1 MAAPRRIPLTS
12 AAGAEKNA
20 GEDDEPEPV
29 VIEKLTNA
37 VAVHK
42 IILPFEIEGGEHRTA
57 RCVCRRC
64 RSRSA
69 VALLLSFYAGHGNP
83 CADFV
88 EHVKMNL

>member
-1 MAAPRRIPLTS
+1 LAAPRRIPLTS

-42 IILPFEIEGGEHRTA
+42 IILPFEIEGGSIGLRGASAAGAGRAPLLPFCYHSMPVTQIRA
-57 RCVCRRC
+57 RI
-64 RSRSA
+64 
-69 VALLLSFYAGHGNP
+69 LSNT
-83 CADFV
+83 
-88 EHVKMNL
+88 